1 MWKQIKVMSFLILA
15 FINLVTF
22 SNDPEDLR
30 DITDI
35 YKDYISS
42 LKELKALEKARDYN
56 KELTIKFLLTPFK
69 ELRKEI
75 ELKYEE
81 SEISQWDFYSLEK
94 YLLDES
100 KRKSRELYV
109 FELEPTNDFEA
120 FLEREISWP
129 PKKSEL

>member
-1 MWKQIKVMSFLILA
+1 MSFLILA